1 MGFYTPQ
8 TDGSND
14 EVGKGDHGGEG
25 VVYRG
30 GVEGH
35 RWAVL
40 LGGYRTAGGINAGG
54 NGRCGRTEGR
64 RGGGRRGRWPT
75 GGALQ
80 SLRNEEEGMSTANSN
95 VWGEGGQW
103 AAELRRTRAGAG
115 DGANTGRSR

>member
-25 VVYRG
+25 GVYRG

-54 NGRCGRTEGR
+54 NGRCGRTEG
-64 RGGGRRGRWPT
+64 GGGAGV
-75 GGALQ
+75 GGGPLAELYK